1 VHSRPSLSVCALL
14 PSVANILYTRALQM
28 TCLYLVINIFHL
40 ELSASAT
47 EMRGDHLSM
56 KDKGL
61 EERKI
66 KIMKH

>member
-1 VHSRPSLSVCALL
+1 M
-14 PSVANILYTRALQM
+14 TR
-28 TCLYLVINIFHL
+28 LYLVINIFHL

-61 EERKI
+61 EKRK
-66 KIMKH
+66 KKQSTELHAQ